1 MYMKLIFLSILCLV
15 GFSSISRSKPKSVV
29 APGAKPEKLAGGF
42 SFTEGPA
49 VDSQGNVYFT
59 DQPNNKILK
68 WSVEGKLTVFC
79 DQCGRANGLYFD
91 RKGNLISCSD
101 QENEL
106 WSIDQ
111 NGNHSVLVT
120 DFLGKKLNGPNDTW
134 VHPSAGIYFTDPLY
148 PRPYWKRSPDMQ
160 QEGQHVYFLSPDRK
174 NLVRVINDLKQP
186 NGIIGTPDGKTLYV
200 ADIKAG
206 KTFKFS
212 IQADGSLT
220 GKTLFASMGS
230 DGMTIDKK
238 GNIYL
243 TGKGVTVFNSKGE
256 KIDHIPIDAG
266 WTANVCFGGKDMKT
280 LFITASE
287 SFYGL
292 KMKVEGV
299 R

>member
-1 MYMKLIFLSILCLV
+1 
-15 GFSSISRSKPKSVV
+15 
-29 APGAKPEKLAGGF
+29 
-42 SFTEGPA
+42 
-49 VDSQGNVYFT
+49 
-59 DQPNNKILK
+59 
-68 WSVEGKLTVFC
+68 
-79 DQCGRANGLYFD
+79 
-91 RKGNLISCSD
+91 
-101 QENEL
+101 
-106 WSIDQ
+106 
-111 NGNHSVLVT
+111 
-120 DFLGKKLNGPNDTW
+120 
-134 VHPSAGIYFTDPLY
+134 
-148 PRPYWKRSPDMQ
+148 
-160 QEGQHVYFLSPDRK
+160 
-174 NLVRVINDLKQP
+174 VINDLKQP

-206 KTFKFS
+206 KTYKYL

-256 KIDHIPIDAG
+256 KIDHIPVDAG
-266 WTANVCFGGKDMKT
+266 WTANVCFGGKEMKT

-292 KMKVEGV
+292 KMKVAGV

>member
-1 MYMKLIFLSILCLV
+1 LIFFSILCLV
-15 GFSSISRSKPKSVV
+15 GFSSISGSKPKSVV
-29 APGAKPEKLAGGF
+29 ASGAKPEKLAGGF
-42 SFTEGPA
+42 NFTEGPA

-91 RKGNLISCSD
+91 SKGNLISCSD
-101 QENEL
+101 QENEM

-111 NGNHSVLVT
+111 NGNHSVLVA

-134 VHPSAGIYFTDPLY
+134 VHPSGSIYFTDPLY

-160 QEGQHVYFLSPDRK
+160 QDGQHVYFLSPDRK

-206 KTFKFS
+206 KTFKYS

-292 KMKVEGV
+292 KMKVAGV